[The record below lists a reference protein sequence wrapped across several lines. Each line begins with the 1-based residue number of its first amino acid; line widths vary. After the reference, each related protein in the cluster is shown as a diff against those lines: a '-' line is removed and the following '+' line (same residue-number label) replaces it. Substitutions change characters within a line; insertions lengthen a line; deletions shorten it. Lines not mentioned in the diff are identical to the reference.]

1 MTHCHK
7 CIWCMH
13 VEQIK
18 LWEHTK
24 TTLFMN
30 QRGPAFI
37 RLYKQTQF
45 NSIIWQQLQTWIY
58 ATKQILIYIKESKFI
73 ELPSTL
79 TICADVPWH
88 ITIVNGKCIFWN
100 KIYPLYPNV
109 NIEYI
114 QKTILHF
121 LPSKLLGD
129 MYFIV
134 YHFEHLQAIR
144 HAQQRVRYIFM
155 GLKFPLSST
164 FEL

>member
-1 MTHCHK
+1 
-7 CIWCMH
+7 MH

-18 LWEHTK
+18 LGEHTK
-24 TTLFMN
+24 NTLFMN

-79 TICADVPWH
+79 KICADVPWH

-100 KIYPLYPNV
+100 KNIPPLSKRQHRIYSKD
-109 NIEYI
+109 I
-114 QKTILHF
+114 ILHF
-121 LPSKLLGD
+121 LPSKILGD

-134 YHFEHLQAIR
+134 YHFEHLQSIR